1 MKRSAPATGLLE
13 KTVSIEEAAAHLGC
27 GRWQVNEFL
36 KHGARY
42 GRALHPWRGGIFGSF
57 KVSHKC
63 RRITVTAIE
72 AHKRH
77 LARLGTDLTFVV
89 QQLERARK
97 FGMFDVIPCLERR
110 AAQLERHGPQSGA
123 DHQETPAADS

>member
-1 MKRSAPATGLLE
+1 MKRATPAAGLLE
-13 KTVSIEEAAAHLGC
+13 RTVSIEEAAEHLGC
-27 GRWQVNEFL
+27 GRWQL
-36 KHGARY
+36 HKLLQYGDRY

-63 RRITVTAIE
+63 RRITVAAIE

-77 LARLGTDLTFVV
+77 MTRLETDLTFVV

-97 FGMFDVIPCLERR
+97 LDPYDVIPLERR
-110 AAQLERHGPQSGA
+110 AARLQQGGTFRHVEGSG
-123 DHQETPAADS
+123 TS